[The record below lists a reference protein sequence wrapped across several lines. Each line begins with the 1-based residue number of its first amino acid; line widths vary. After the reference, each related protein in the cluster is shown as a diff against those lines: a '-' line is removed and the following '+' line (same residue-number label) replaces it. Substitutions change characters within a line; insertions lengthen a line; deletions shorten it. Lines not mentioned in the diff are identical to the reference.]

1 MEEKTLTI
9 DLFLIV
15 FPVSRRNLELI
26 FLETQEL
33 KEGLEPNVRKL
44 KEFLA
49 QLSRQQLNVKLLLKE
64 LTILANF
71 LEPNSK
77 SFASTS
83 SRNA

>member
-1 MEEKTLTI
+1 MTI

-15 FPVSRRNLELI
+15 FLISRRNLESI
-26 FLETQEL
+26 FLETPEL
-33 KEGLEPNVRKL
+33 KEDLEPNVRRL

-49 QLSRQQLNVKLLLKE
+49 QLSRQQLNVKLLQRE
-64 LTILANF
+64 LIILANF

-77 SFASTS
+77 SFVSTS